1 MFDSG
6 SVVKEIEECERVIA
20 AAQARQLRALARF
33 AELHPGVGGRTVD
46 EFAADEIAPLLR
58 ISRNTAMAR
67 LDLTVEVSTRL
78 PGTLAAL
85 DAGSID
91 LYKARIIA
99 EVTRPL
105 SARDAAAVEQ
115 HVLLRAG
122 GQTPGLLR
130 AALRRTV
137 LRLDPHG
144 AEARRLVRLT
154 ERRVVL
160 HPGEDGT
167 ADLVGA
173 CLGAVD
179 ATAIYQRLDDLARAA
194 APGDTRSMDQRR
206 ADTFVDLLLGRAVHL
221 VTPVGR
227 RVDPESGRAAGRVA
241 GGRTACGATDT
252 AAGGAGGRAVC
263 GATDRAA
270 GDAGGTAAGDRLVG
284 RVTDRVGGR
293 AIGRAVDGTGGRAG
307 RHRGRVRVHV
317 TVAATTLLGLDE
329 LPGELAGY
337 GPVPAEVARELAA
350 DGTWRRL
357 LTDPA
362 TGAVVDVGRRS
373 YRPAAALAEYV
384 RVRDRTC
391 RFPGCRQPARRC
403 DLDHND
409 AYPDGATEP
418 GNLCCL
424 CRHHHRL
431 KHRGR
436 WSMLHEPDDSIVWTS
451 PVGRTYVTTPEPAT
465 VVERYGGPEDR
476 AAGGTAANG
485 C

>member
-67 LDLTVEVSTRL
+67 LDLAVEVSTRL

-227 RVDPESGRAAGRVA
+227 RFDPESGRAAGRVA

-252 AAGGAGGRAVC
+252 AAGGAG
-263 GATDRAA
+263 
-270 GDAGGTAAGDRLVG
+270 
-284 RVTDRVGGR
+284 
-293 AIGRAVDGTGGRAG
+293 GRAVDGTGGRAG

-451 PVGRTYVTTPEPAT
+451 PTGRTYVTTPEPAT